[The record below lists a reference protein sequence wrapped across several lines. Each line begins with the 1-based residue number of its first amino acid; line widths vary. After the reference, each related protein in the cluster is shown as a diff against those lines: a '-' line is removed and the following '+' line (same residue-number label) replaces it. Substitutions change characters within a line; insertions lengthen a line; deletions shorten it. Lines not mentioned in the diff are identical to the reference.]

1 MSNKRPFERFSDD
14 QQKQYEREARLQYG
28 PQIVN
33 ESVNR
38 WNSYSE
44 ARRDAIMAEGNAVYS
59 DLAQAMLSGEPATSP
74 AVQAILTRW
83 HNHLRHFYEPTLDIL
98 RGLGELY
105 NSNPAF
111 IAFFDRLHPDLPQYL
126 QDSIAQYVDDLEYA
140 EIVRLLAQDEA
151 ERGRI

>member
-1 MSNKRPFERFSDD
+1 
-14 QQKQYEREARLQYG
+14 
-28 PQIVN
+28 
-33 ESVNR
+33 
-38 WNSYSE
+38 
-44 ARRDAIMAEGNAVYS
+44 MAEGGAVYS

-74 AVQAILTRW
+74 AIQAILTRW

-105 NSNPAF
+105 NSDPAF

-126 QDSIAQYVDDLEYA
+126 QDTIAQYVDDLEYA
-140 EIVRLLAQDEA
+140 EIVRLLAEDEA